1 MLPRF
6 APAWRLPAGIVQS
19 AGASYVLKEFTRVE
33 QAMTRS
39 DLEVG
44 YKLLE
49 ECILSGQVS
58 SRQLAQM
65 MRGDPKFAEWL
76 RARASVRRRTPTF
89 SERLAVRPIPGPQ
102 TTEDISLIS
111 LAAWLHRASKRAER
125 GNHAI
130 EAARLG
136 QASEVV
142 KDAADR
148 ERQDLSVP
156 APRPLAANEG

>member
-1 MLPRF
+1 M
-6 APAWRLPAGIVQS
+6 A
-19 AGASYVLKEFTRVE
+19 
-33 QAMTRS
+33 RS

-49 ECILSGQVS
+49 ECIVSGQVS
-58 SRQLAQM
+58 RRQLAQM

-76 RARASVRRRTPTF
+76 RERASARQRTPTLP
-89 SERLAVRPIPGPQ
+89 ERFAARPTQMTASPQ
-102 TTEDISLIS
+102 MADDNGLIA
-111 LAAWLHRASKRAER
+111 LAAWLYRASKRAE
-125 GNHAI
+125 GAGEGI
-130 EAARLG
+130 EAARFA

-148 ERQDLSVP
+148 ERREQSVP